1 VICEVIP
8 EKPENLIYDTTM
20 YLASVTV
27 TSRLEGSQEILTVSP
42 VTYTHLDA
50 KGAEIGKPGTAEP
63 VFNNLKMPDIP
74 KTGDDTNLAQLTALM
89 LVSGLLA
96 FVLRRRKRA

>member
-1 VICEVIP
+1 
-8 EKPENLIYDTTM
+8 M